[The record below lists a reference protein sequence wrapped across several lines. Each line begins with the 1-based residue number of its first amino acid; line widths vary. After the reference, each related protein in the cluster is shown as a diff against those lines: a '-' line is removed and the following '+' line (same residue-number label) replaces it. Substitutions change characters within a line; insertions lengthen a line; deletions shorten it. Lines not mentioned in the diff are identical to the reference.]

1 MLPHSQARKGRPPP
15 RLLPPRPSSPSKPWA
30 PSSTSTRLRLLS
42 PKSPPWTFSAQPL
55 LLLLMLVAG
64 QISAPPPAPT
74 PVLPPV
80 QQFGGGTWDAFAA
93 APAPAPAPALM
104 QQFGSPASNDFGNFQ
119 SSEAAKPA
127 VDKKVAGLIDM
138 DDLLGSKKTET
149 TSVGA
154 GKGTPMNAM
163 KPMGATK
170 MGPGSSSGFGAAGG
184 FGASPMMPMSGAPSM
199 GMGASAPMGGM
210 GQTMMNP
217 QMGGMGMVS
226 LAPRPFPLLFALQL
240 VAWRAAFLT
249 LWQGMGMGGGMN
261 PQMGMQGGMGMVSL
275 ILTLCSPLVAELCTC
290 ASLLFC
296 RAKLILKIR
305 AWEAA

>member
-1 MLPHSQARKGRPPP
+1 MQ
-15 RLLPPRPSSPSKPWA
+15 
-30 PSSTSTRLRLLS
+30 
-42 PKSPPWTFSAQPL
+42 Q
-55 LLLLMLVAG
+55 
-64 QISAPPPAPT
+64 
-74 PVLPPV
+74 
-80 QQFGGGTWDAFAA
+80 QQFGA
-93 APAPAPAPALM
+93 
-104 QQFGSPASNDFGNFQ
+104 PASNDFGNFQ

-149 TSVGA
+149 TSGGA

-226 LAPRPFPLLFALQL
+226 LAIFPFALCCFFSSTPACRL
-240 VAWRAAFLT
+240 ACCSSR
-249 LWQGMGMGGGMN
+249 
-261 PQMGMQGGMGMVSL
+261 SL
-275 ILTLCSPLVAELCTC
+275 SGR
-290 ASLLFC
+290 SW
-296 RAKLILKIR
+296 